1 MSEKTKRCMICGK
14 SMDTDQSICK
24 PCNESIQGEAVGKR
38 KKLAKS
44 AEKEIKRQGQKIS
57 K

>member
-1 MSEKTKRCMICGK
+1 MSEKTKHCMVCGK
-14 SMDTDQSICK
+14 KMDIDQSICQ

-44 AEKEIKRQGQKIS
+44 AEKEIKRQGQKTS